1 MNLSAIVFAPVLLAT
16 AVLPALS
23 QEKKDA
29 ALSATYKVEWRIKDG
44 SDAAAKNGRR
54 YTMLIDT
61 TGSGSFH
68 VGDRVPVPTG
78 PVNPNGG
85 ATTFA
90 NTQFSYYD
98 VGINI
103 DTRLREQPQGKV
115 EINSTLEL
123 SALVRN
129 KADGSAAAVTM
140 QPTVSQIK
148 IVVNTTLTPGK
159 PSLVASIDDPVSE
172 RKFEVE
178 AVVTKIE

>member
-1 MNLSAIVFAPVLLAT
+1 MNLSSIVLAPVLLAA
-16 AVLPALS
+16 AVWPAPA
-23 QEKKDA
+23 QEKKDPS
-29 ALSATYKVEWRIKDG
+29 LSATYKVEWRIKDG

-78 PVNPNGG
+78 SFNSDGSVN
-85 ATTFA
+85 ALV
-90 NTQFSYYD
+90 NTQYNYCD
-98 VGINI
+98 VGVNI
-103 DTRLREQPQGKV
+103 DTKLHEQQGQV
-115 EINSTLEL
+115 AIYATIDLST
-123 SALVRN
+123 AIPH
-129 KADGSAAAVTM
+129 KADGSAAGRVLP
-140 QPTVSQIK
+140 PTISQIK
-148 IVVNTTLTPGK
+148 IAVNATLTPGK